1 MHQWII
7 TDAQGIRHGYHAD
20 TPDRPLAIAK
30 GFSMR
35 SEGAPVRLR
44 RCYPTTGAQSYLF
57 DVMVTCQR
65 TVSGGTH
72 ATLTPFTAGA

>member
-7 TDAQGIRHGYHAD
+7 TDAQGIRHGYHDAY
-20 TPDRPLAIAK
+20 PDRPLAIAK
-30 GFSMR
+30 GFSL
-35 SEGAPVRLR
+35 SSDGAPVRLR
-44 RCYPTTGAQSYLF
+44 RCYPLSKSQSYLF

-72 ATLTPFTAGA
+72 ATITPFDKGS